1 MCCAAN
7 PGLGR
12 PARMSRTV
20 HVRLVT
26 DEMAI
31 ATRTTCPPP
40 RPAAL
45 RAVETAAVVD
55 GGDGAGAQGAAPAH
69 RTARIPRPAARAEP
83 ATATRTR
90 RWSAGDRPAAAGDE
104 RAGDAATGNP
114 TPEARGATIH
124 HRTPSTKQARAI
136 PCRRR
141 SCPSNS
147 ATQNAPCARRRSR
160 PGGPE
165 PGTSRCAAPTSST
178 RLDGD
183 EATNAWF
190 GDAHRCGI
198 RRARSGGR
206 CSPGASGGP
215 MTTGVPT
222 GVPRTQLCMVQTTT
236 TTQLWVQVSAASS
249 PPAVARR
256 RGHQQTPTLLRARR
270 R

>member
-1 MCCAAN
+1 VAAASN
-7 PGLGR
+7 G
-12 PARMSRTV
+12 
-20 HVRLVT
+20 
-26 DEMAI
+26 
-31 ATRTTCPPP
+31 
-40 RPAAL
+40 
-45 RAVETAAVVD
+45 AVDASETAAVAD

-90 RWSAGDRPAAAGDE
+90 RWSAGDRHPAAGDA

-114 TPEARGATIH
+114 MPEADGTTIH

-183 EATNAWF
+183 EAMNAWF

-215 MTTGVPT
+215 TTTGMPT
-222 GVPRTQLCMVQTTT
+222 GVPRGVPMTQLCNHPTTR
-236 TTQLWVQVSAASS
+236 TQLWVRVSAASS
-249 PPAVARR
+249 PPAGARR
-256 RGHQQTPTLLRARR
+256 RGRQTPTLLRARR